1 MRRLITVLAAAIL
14 AVNLS
19 ACSTGGVTAEA
30 AAKEIE
36 RAGFKAPIAII
47 SDFDIWGHNAA
58 IAAQYG
64 NCRLR
69 FIVKQSGEIVLVQ
82 ESGTGKDAIRIKNP
96 NAVLLVGQ
104 YPETFEPCGYTA
116 EADSSQPE

>member
-1 MRRLITVLAAAIL
+1 MRRLTALLAVAIL
-14 AVNLS
+14 ATSLS
-19 ACSTGGVTAEA
+19 ACSTGGMTAEA

-47 SDFDIWGHNAA
+47 SDFDIWGHDAA

-96 NAVLLVGQ
+96 NAILLAQQ
-104 YPETFEPCGYTA
+104 YPETFEPCSYTT
-116 EADSSQPE
+116 EANSSQSE